1 MVSSALLRDLCIL
14 IADCPH
20 STPKWTDTGV
30 IVLRSNNIR
39 NGRLSLQNAS
49 YTDEQ
54 TFKSRVRRAI
64 PTEGDIVITREAPMG
79 ELCMVPPSLKCCLGQ
94 RMVLLRPD
102 RAKVVPRFLLYA
114 LQSGPVQNVI
124 QGHEGTGS
132 TVSNLRI
139 PALETLSIPLLS
151 KTQQAD
157 AAKLLGALDDRIDS
171 LRSCNEILEA
181 IAQAIFK
188 SWFVDFDPVRAK
200 AEGRE
205 PEGMD
210 VDTAAL
216 FPSEFYSSEQGP
228 IPLGWHFRRAGDL
241 MKQSRESINPLRH
254 PDELFTHYSLPA
266 FDEGRRPKLEYG
278 REIKSNKTVISAECI
293 LLSKLNP
300 HIPRVWLPGRKIQDN
315 AVCSTEFMVFQPATG
330 FSVEYLYCQ
339 FVEPGFAQR
348 FGGLTTGTSNSHQR
362 VKPDY
367 LLEEQLIEPTRAV
380 VEAFT
385 SATHSLFEKINAN
398 IEAQQTLAELRDTV
412 LPRLISGKLR
422 VPEVEAML
430 IGGRREV

>member
-1 MVSSALLRDLCIL
+1 LGTVD
-14 IADCPH
+14 
-20 STPKWTDTGV
+20 
-30 IVLRSNNIR
+30 N
-39 NGRLSLQNAS
+39 RLYNLSRQN
-49 YTDEQ
+49 E
-54 TFKSRVRRAI
+54 
-64 PTEGDIVITREAPMG
+64 DI
-79 ELCMVPPSLKCCLGQ
+79 
-94 RMVLLRPD
+94 
-102 RAKVVPRFLLYA
+102 
-114 LQSGPVQNVI
+114 
-124 QGHEGTGS
+124 
-132 TVSNLRI
+132 
-139 PALETLSIPLLS
+139 
-151 KTQQAD
+151 
-157 AAKLLGALDDRIDS
+157 
-171 LRSCNEILEA
+171 EA

-210 VDTAAL
+210 ADTAAL
-216 FPSEFYSSEQGP
+216 FPSEFSSSEQGP
-228 IPLGWHFRRAGDL
+228 IPIDWHFRRAGDL
-241 MKQSRESINPLRH
+241 MEQSRESINPPSH
-254 PDELFTHYSLPA
+254 PDKLFALYSLPA
-266 FDEGRRPKLEYG
+266 FDEGRRPRLEYG

-300 HIPRVWLPGRKIQDN
+300 HIPRVWLPGKKIQKN

-385 SATHSLFEKINAN
+385 FVTHSLFEKINAN
-398 IEAQQTLAELRDTV
+398 IEAQQTLAELRDTL

-422 VPEVEAML
+422 VPEAEAML
-430 IGGRREV
+430 MAV